1 MIVIEA
7 INKAIRDS
15 VNLITGIAEFAI
27 VAEADSEADPRPAS
41 PYCSVNF
48 VTSTTQ
54 SLEELSYE
62 NSGEDLQITHSDNQS
77 LMFSIIFYKSGA
89 NDNANKVRLG
99 FARESIKSLM
109 TSQKLGILGRSP
121 VRKISVPIEGTW
133 EERSQFDIV
142 INAVGTDQEI
152 VTAIQAV
159 NMELTSQFNGN
170 NYTQT
175 IEVD

>member
-1 MIVIEA
+1 MIVTEA
-7 INKAIRDS
+7 INQALRDS
-15 VNLITGIAEFAI
+15 INLITGVSEFAI
-27 VAEADSEADPRPAS
+27 VAEVDSETDPRPNY
-41 PYCSVNF
+41 PYCAVKF
-48 VTSTTQ
+48 VTSTRL
-54 SLEELSYE
+54 SLEESSYE
-62 NSGEDLQITHSDNQS
+62 NSGEDLQVTHSDNQN
-77 LMFSIIFYKSGA
+77 LMFSIIFYKTGA

-99 FARESIKSLM
+99 FARESVKSLM
-109 TSQKLGILGRSP
+109 TSQNLGILGRSP
-121 VRKISVPIEGTW
+121 CRNISVPIEGTW

-170 NYTQT
+170 NHTQT